1 MKELLIVGAGGYG
14 REVLQWCKDINLVN
28 QTWAIKGFL
37 DDNADALSGY
47 DCDFQVVGKIIDW
60 QPSKNEVFV
69 LAIADP
75 NIKEKVVASLEL
87 RNVEFVSVIHPTASI
102 GSFNKIGKGIVM
114 YPDSRI
120 VVNITIGDFVTILNN
135 VSIGHDAIV
144 GDYSTI
150 CGGCSI
156 NGNVNLGNKAFLGA
170 HVTIIPDRKVGDGAF
185 VGAGSVVMTDI
196 IENTRV
202 FGIPAR
208 RIATDK

>member
-14 REVLQWCKDINLVN
+14 REVLQWCKDINQDN
-28 QTWAIKGFL
+28 PTWTIKGFL

-47 DCDFQVVGKIIDW
+47 DCDFQVVGKISNW

-75 NIKEKVVASLEL
+75 NIKEKIVTSLEL
-87 RNVEFVSVIHPTASI
+87 RNAEFVSVIHPTASI
-102 GSFNKIGKGIVM
+102 GNFNKIGKGIVM

-120 VVNITIGDFVTILNN
+120 VVNIAIGDFVTILNN
-135 VSIGHDAIV
+135 ASIGHDAVV

-156 NGNVNLGNKAFLGA
+156 NGHVTLGNKVFFGT
-170 HVTIIPDRKVGDGAF
+170 HVSVIPGKTIGDGAY

-196 IENTRV
+196 KENTRV

-208 RIATDK
+208 RIAAD